1 MIQRKS
7 VNLVL
12 ITCHDLGRYLGC
24 YGIDTVRTPH
34 IDALAQQGVK
44 FTQSFAAAPQCSP
57 ARAAMTTGRHPH
69 CTGVLGLTHGRFAW
83 DLTDEQLTLPQYL
96 SGQGYQTV
104 LAGLHHEANRTARLG
119 FDQRLASCP
128 GHDFAGVTCMD
139 IADKVQSFIHAQ
151 EATDKPFYLQVGLFE
166 PHRDPASVTGFPE
179 GLHYDQQQVTLPD
192 YLSDTLE
199 VRAEFD
205 AFSDCVQ
212 LADAAVGRIVKALDD
227 SGQMGNT
234 LVVFTSDHGI
244 PFPRAKCTLFDPGL
258 EVPLIMAGPMLEA
271 LEKRNYH
278 GLTSMID
285 LLPTV
290 CDLLGLAIPSS
301 VQGVSHAQVLEQSTS
316 VPVRDELYAQMTYHD
331 YYDPLRCIRTDRY
344 KLIVSFEATRAWMD
358 PTQQWDH
365 QSSVHL
371 TLEKAGLRHPPL
383 RLYDLESDPLEQN
396 NLADDASYATVRHEL
411 GSKLLEMMRQTDDPV
426 LFGMPVSP
434 AHREAVSLLT
444 QTSDDTAAMREKS
457 KIVEVL
463 P

>member
-1 MIQRKS
+1 
-7 VNLVL
+7 
-12 ITCHDLGRYLGC
+12 
-24 YGIDTVRTPH
+24 
-34 IDALAQQGVK
+34 
-44 FTQSFAAAPQCSP
+44 
-57 ARAAMTTGRHPH
+57 
-69 CTGVLGLTHGRFAW
+69 
-83 DLTDEQLTLPQYL
+83 
-96 SGQGYQTV
+96 
-104 LAGLHHEANRTARLG
+104 
-119 FDQRLASCP
+119 
-128 GHDFAGVTCMD
+128 
-139 IADKVQSFIHAQ
+139 
-151 EATDKPFYLQVGLFE
+151 
-166 PHRDPASVTGFPE
+166 
-179 GLHYDQQQVTLPD
+179 
-192 YLSDTLE
+192 
-199 VRAEFD
+199 
-205 AFSDCVQ
+205 
-212 LADAAVGRIVKALDD
+212 LDD